1 MPVNTPCAEYENWR
15 ERWKTVRTVVEGE
28 DAIQKSG
35 EWALPRPS
43 GQSDE
48 DYNEYLRRA
57 RFFDVV
63 SRTCDSFHGLI
74 FNKEPT
80 QTGNGNAEFDASLKN
95 VDGTGKSLRKF
106 ADDVIYDVLQTYWG
120 GILVDFPRVAP
131 EQTQADAPRNAYLKW
146 YTAESVI
153 NWQREV
159 RNGKLVTTM
168 VVLREDEKR
177 GKNNDIFI
185 IEITERYRVLMLD
198 ENGKY
203 IQRIYVKDKNGGFEN
218 YEVIEPLMNEEPLDF
233 IPFWFCPFEEPS
245 KSILLGMSYESIGM
259 YQDMADYKNS
269 LHYTCIPTP
278 VVENMPTPV
287 DEKTGKEKIIRLGS
301 KEMQFF
307 CYEDHQG
314 NSNVHVKYLAYE
326 GTSLNQ
332 VAASIDSALYRIA
345 LLGARALGADK
356 KGIESAET
364 VRLYRS
370 SENGVLSAVTMAMSA
385 QFTGAMKFKAMWSSI
400 SEDVFQDWFYNL
412 NTDYDVMD
420 ANADMIN
427 TLITARSG
435 GDVPRYA
442 IYSVLREAKRIP
454 AEWTYENYLKELSVS
469 DTENAKRLM
478 LAEIAEGVAA
488 KYEYRMKFFGEG
500 EAVAKAKVVEL
511 EEDSTMVTGA

>member
-1 MPVNTPCAEYENWR
+1 MPVNTLCAEYENWK
-15 ERWKTVRTVVEGE
+15 ERWKTVRIVVEGE
-28 DAIQKSG
+28 EAIKKSG

-43 GQSDE
+43 GQTNE
-48 DYNEYLRRA
+48 DYEEYLKRA

-80 QTGNGNAEFDASLKN
+80 QTGNSNSEFEESLNN
-95 VDGTGKSLRKF
+95 VDGAGKSLRDF

-131 EQTQADAPRNAYLKW
+131 ESTQADAPRNAYVTW

-153 NWQREV
+153 NWRREV
-159 RNGKLVTTM
+159 RNGKPVATM

-177 GKNNDIFI
+177 EKNGDIFML
-185 IEITERYRVLMLD
+185 ETAERYRVLMLD

-203 IQRIYVKDKNGGFEN
+203 IQRIYVKSETSGFEN
-218 YEVIEPLMNEEPLDF
+218 YETIYPSLKGKPLDF
-233 IPFWFCPFEEPS
+233 IPFWFCPFDEPS
-245 KSILLGMSYESIGM
+245 KSILLGMSYESLGM

-278 VVENMPTPV
+278 VVENMPVPV
-287 DEKTGKEKIIRLGS
+287 DEKTGKEKTIRLGS

-307 CYEDHQG
+307 HYEDSQG
-314 NSNVHVKYLAYE
+314 NSNVRVKYLAYE
-326 GTSLNQ
+326 GASLSQ
-332 VAASIDSALYRIA
+332 VAASIDATLYHIA

-356 KGIESAET
+356 RGVESADT

-370 SENGVLSAVTMAMSA
+370 SENGVLGALTMSMSA
-385 QFTGAMKFKAMWSSI
+385 KLTEAMKFKAVWSGV
-400 SEDVFQDWFYNL
+400 SEDACHDWLYNL

-427 TLITARSG
+427 TVVTARSG

-442 IYSVLREAKRIP
+442 VYNVLREAKRIP
-454 AEWTYENYLKELSVS
+454 AEWTYEDYRKELNEA
-469 DTENAKRLM
+469 DIENAKRLM
-478 LAEIAEGVAA
+478 LAEIAEGVVTKA
-488 KYEYRMKFFGEG
+488 EYRMKFFGES
-500 EAVAKAKVVEL
+500 EEIAKAKVAEL
-511 EEDSTMVTGA
+511 EYDDATPIGE